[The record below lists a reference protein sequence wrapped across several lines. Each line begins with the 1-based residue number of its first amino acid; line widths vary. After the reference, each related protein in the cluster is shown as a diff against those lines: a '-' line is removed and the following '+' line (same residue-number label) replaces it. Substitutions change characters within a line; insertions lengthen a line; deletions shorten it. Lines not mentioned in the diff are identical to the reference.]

1 MRAATEGLIL
11 DRATILKLLSASLW
25 ALLASAIL
33 VESDVYRY
41 VTLALVAFVAIYHR
55 RELTQVSQD
64 WLALL
69 CYGWAIYATI
79 RFSFGLVFYDDK
91 GASEWLYIFP
101 VFFPAIGAALY
112 LTRNHLYLA
121 CLLLLAAGLIGLMA
135 TLDVTQTLGGVR
147 NPPLFHK
154 NPIHAGVGSGMLFL
168 SAVFL
173 LSYATE
179 TGRLNTRWTWP
190 TLALCSATALLS
202 LLAMLGAQSKGVW
215 LALAGTVG
223 FSGLLCLALI
233 SGRWRVI
240 VLSGLTVA
248 AVIAAVSASSVVTQV
263 AGSTIT
269 ATERLTSAV
278 VSTDLS
284 DAMQKAIEDPETPG
298 AMRER
303 LMIWSNALELFNTA
317 PFFGRGNLWLQGW
330 YKTTYADVGYTLLH
344 NGFLEIVVRH
354 GLFGLAFLGIFMV
367 AALQRL
373 LAARQQGLIAT
384 STLAYML
391 TITVF
396 FLGTIATNSNNR
408 LAIGESFFI
417 LAGGAVFAVTLLLRQ
432 SAASKSQASE

>member
-1 MRAATEGLIL
+1 MRAAAEGLIL
-11 DRATILKLLSASLW
+11 DRAAILKLLSASLW

-69 CYGWAIYATI
+69 CYGWATYATI
-79 RFSFGLVFYDDK
+79 RFSFGLVLYDEK

-135 TLDVTQTLGGVR
+135 TLDITQVLGGVR

-179 TGRLNTRWTWP
+179 TGRLNTRWKWP
-190 TLALCSATALLS
+190 TLALCSATALL
-202 LLAMLGAQSKGVW
+202 GAQSKGVW
-215 LALAGTVG
+215 LALACTLA

-233 SGRWRVI
+233 PGRWRVV
-240 VLSGLTVA
+240 VLSGLTIA

-284 DAMQKAIEDPETPG
+284 DAMQKAIEDPETPE

-317 PFFGRGNLWLQGW
+317 PFFGRGNLWLQDW

-373 LAARQQGLIAT
+373 LAAQRQGLIAT
-384 STLAYML
+384 STLACML

-432 SAASKSQASE
+432 SAASQSRASE